1 MRQAFSLR
9 GVGGAMNPGRCPDTV
24 SKVIHG
30 RTERASEAARREAVN
45 NFAAMSFE
53 NDLRSAHNGSGRK
66 ARGRTRSACPDPTR
80 IEPRTPIDP
89 GAFIKKSERTAPHEG
104 HRIRTTHDKG
114 QGPRADKPMAE
125 TVKTET
131 VSWESIT
138 HYGGFDWA
146 KDHHDVVIVSQQ
158 GKIVKDLTFDHT
170 AEGWA
175 KWKELVA
182 TYPHLA
188 VAIETSQGAAIEQ
201 LLESGAAVYPVNP
214 KSAERYRDRKAP
226 SGTKTDFLDA
236 WSLAD
241 ALRVDGH
248 GWRALKPLDPLIQ
261 ELRLLCRDEVELIAK
276 RTELV
281 NQLQAAL
288 HEYYPAALQA
298 FEDWTATPSW
308 GFVQQF
314 PTPELLRQA
323 GRRKWEKFLH
333 VHRLYR
339 PELNEKRLEIF
350 AKAHEFCGPTA
361 VTRAKSRLALTLVK
375 LLQALEKQL
384 EDYRKEIRR
393 LFNEHPDHDLFGSLP
408 GAGEKLAPRLLSE
421 LGSDR
426 SLFESAQA
434 LQCYVGTAPVSFQS
448 GQVRQ
453 VYVRFMCNK
462 SFRHAVHL
470 WADLSRK
477 CCSWAQVYYQALRAK
492 GKTHAA
498 ALRCLGQRWLKILWR
513 MWQTKTAYDP
523 DLHMRNQLQHGSWVL
538 AVKPTHPK

>member
-1 MRQAFSLR
+1 M
-9 GVGGAMNPGRCPDTV
+9 
-24 SKVIHG
+24 
-30 RTERASEAARREAVN
+30 SE
-45 NFAAMSFE
+45 
-53 NDLRSAHNGSGRK
+53 
-66 ARGRTRSACPDPTR
+66 
-80 IEPRTPIDP
+80 
-89 GAFIKKSERTAPHEG
+89 TA
-104 HRIRTTHDKG
+104 
-114 QGPRADKPMAE
+114 
-125 TVKTET
+125 
-131 VSWESIT
+131 SWESIT
-138 HYGGFDWA
+138 HYAGFDWA
-146 KDHHDVVIVSQQ
+146 KDHHDVVLVNQQ
-158 GKIVKDLTFDHT
+158 GKIVKDLTFEHS

-175 KWKELVA
+175 KWKEMVA
-182 TYPHLA
+182 AYPHLA

-201 LLESGAAVYPVNP
+201 LLASGVAVYPVNP

-226 SGTKTDFLDA
+226 SGTKTDYLDA

-261 ELRLLCRDEVELIAK
+261 ELRLLCRDEVELIGK

-308 GFVQQF
+308 SFVQRF
-314 PTPELLRQA
+314 PTPELLRGA
-323 GRRKWEKFLH
+323 GRRQWEKFLH

-339 PELNEKRLEIF
+339 PELNEKRLDIF
-350 AKAHEFCGPTA
+350 AKAHEFCGPAA
-361 VTRAKSRLALTLVK
+361 VTRAKSRLALTLIK

-421 LGSDR
+421 MGSDR

-434 LQCYVGTAPVSFQS
+434 VQCYVGTAPVSFQS

-453 VYVRFMCNK
+453 VYTRFMCNK

-477 CCSWAQVYYQALRAK
+477 FCSWAQVYYQQLRAK
-492 GKTHAA
+492 GKSHAT
-498 ALRCLGQRWLKILWR
+498 ALRCLGQRWLKILWK
-513 MWQTKTAYDP
+513 MWQTKTCYDP
-523 DLHMRNQLQHGSWVL
+523 DLHMRNQLKHGSWIL
-538 AVKPTHPK
+538 TVKPVDSK

>member
-1 MRQAFSLR
+1 
-9 GVGGAMNPGRCPDTV
+9 V
-24 SKVIHG
+24 
-30 RTERASEAARREAVN
+30 ERAYKAERSEAVN
-45 NFAAMSFE
+45 NFAAMNFE
-53 NDLRSAHNGSGRK
+53 SNLRPGDNGSGRK
-66 ARGRTRSACPDPTR
+66 ARGRTRFACPNPTR
-80 IEPRTPIDP
+80 IEPGTPIDP
-89 GAFIKKSERTAPHEG
+89 GAFIKKSERTTPQEG
-104 HRIRTTHDKG
+104 HRIGTTYDKG
-114 QGPRADKPMAE
+114 QGPRASKPMN
-125 TVKTET
+125 KTE
-131 VSWESIT
+131 SWETIT
-138 HYGGFDWA
+138 HYAGFDWA
-146 KDHHDVVIVSQQ
+146 KDHHDVVLVSQQ
-158 GKIVKDLTFDHT
+158 GKIVKNLTFDHS
-170 AEGWA
+170 AEGWT

-182 TYPHLA
+182 AYPHLA

-201 LLESGAAVYPVNP
+201 LLESGVAVYPVNP

-261 ELRLLCRDEVELIAK
+261 ELRLLCRDEVELIGK

-308 GFVQQF
+308 SFVQQF
-314 PTPELLRQA
+314 PTPASLHQA
-323 GRRKWEKFLH
+323 GRRQWEKFLH
-333 VHRLYR
+333 VQHLYR

-350 AKAHEFCGPTA
+350 AKAHEFCGPAA

-375 LLQALEKQL
+375 LLQALENQL

-421 LGSDR
+421 MGSDR

-434 LQCYVGTAPVSFQS
+434 LQCYVGTAPVSYQS

-453 VYVRFMCNK
+453 VYVRYMCNK

-477 CCSWAQVYYQALRAK
+477 FCSWAQVYYQRLRAK
-492 GKTHAA
+492 GKSHAA
-498 ALRCLGQRWLKILWR
+498 ALRCLGQRWLKILWK
-513 MWQTKTAYDP
+513 MWQTKTSYDP
-523 DLHMRNQLQHGSWVL
+523 DFHMANQLKHGSWVL
-538 AVKPTHPK
+538 AVNPSKSL